1 MTKTPEQLAEEYADD
16 RCGNW
21 EECERDNEWEEAKRG
36 FIAGHHAGY
45 QAAKDEY
52 KVAIDTYN
60 DVAKQMLEEA
70 IRIMS
75 LKDQLADADKG
86 MPKWISVKERL
97 PPDGAKVLLIV
108 FGNIH
113 YGWIDQSPSDPTEYC
128 LYFSNTYI
136 DKGHHALTHWM
147 PIPSKPKYMSDYVEY
162 EAPKEA
168 K

>member
-1 MTKTPEQLAEEYADD
+1 MKTPEQMAEEYADD

-21 EECERDNEWEEAKRG
+21 EECENDNEWEEAKRG
-36 FIAGHHAGY
+36 FIAGY
-45 QAAKDEY
+45 QAAK
-52 KVAIDTYN
+52 
-60 DVAKQMLEEA
+60 
-70 IRIMS
+70 
-75 LKDQLADADKG
+75 
-86 MPKWISVKERL
+86 PKWISVKERL

-108 FGNIH
+108 FGDIH

-147 PIPSKPKYMSDYVEY
+147 PIPSKPKYMSDYVEH
-162 EAPKEA
+162 EMPKEE